1 MRSEQEINR
10 AIEQYAD
17 TVRRICLVHL
27 KNYADT
33 EGIFQTVFV
42 KYLLHTAPFAS
53 PEHERAWIIRVTLNA
68 CKDLLRSVF
77 RRRTVSLEEV
87 AEQPAPP
94 DEHRAVLQ
102 AVQALP
108 AAYRDVVYLHYYEG
122 YTAPEIAR
130 ILGKNV
136 NVISVQGW
144 NDDGT
149 ALAETVDVTHL
160 SYTDAVETILSTD
173 TIETLLAG
181 DAVVEIGVIGDD
193 DAHCATLLAGVE
205 ACTAGRQ
212 NAHCYRAG
220 TGEVEAAHDCG
231 LSYGKYRAYQEL
243 AALDPTVTPEQV
255 ADMTMRE
262 IRDRIA
268 ALSGTAPLQGTQSP
282 AATSDSAAGDTGAQK
297 EPGHHGAGHHGGDD

>member
-1 MRSEQEINR
+1 MHEELR
-10 AIEQYAD
+10 AALDAVHAEPEFKAAARAA
-17 TVRRICLVHL
+17 VARR
-27 KNYADT
+27 A
-33 EGIFQTVFV
+33 
-42 KYLLHTAPFAS
+42 
-53 PEHERAWIIRVTLNA
+53 
-68 CKDLLRSVF
+68 
-77 RRRTVSLEEV
+77 RRRTVIARPVRLALATAACAAVVVLGGGWLYFTPTARISIDINPSLE
-87 AEQPAPP
+87 
-94 DEHRAVLQ
+94 
-102 AVQALP
+102 
-108 AAYRDVVYLHYYEG
+108 
-122 YTAPEIAR
+122 
-130 ILGKNV
+130 LGINRFDR
-136 NVISVQGW
+136 VISVQGW

-193 DAHCATLLAGVE
+193 DAHCANLLAGVE

-220 TGEVEAAHDCG
+220 TDEVEAAHDCG

-282 AATSDSAAGDTGAQK
+282 AATSNSAAGDTGAQK

>member
-220 TGEVEAAHDCG
+220 TDEVEAAHDCG